1 MLVLPDGKLVFL
13 QGVCVIDD
21 SWHYS
26 SRSMKEGV
34 RICWT
39 RNVEW
44 KLKELLIVFILLNP
58 RNSCHSQA
66 QPLYRGPQFPLCC
79 DLVTIMFPHFQL
91 ESGEEVEVEEFYV
104 KFKGL

>member
-1 MLVLPDGKLVFL
+1 M
-13 QGVCVIDD
+13 IDD

-39 RNVEW
+39 SNVEW
-44 KLKELLIVFILLNP
+44 KQKELMIVFILLNP
-58 RNSCHSQA
+58 KPKKLLSLPDRLSLSV
-66 QPLYRGPQFPLCC
+66 LYQGPHFPLCC
-79 DLVTIMFPHFQL
+79 DLVTLMFPHFQL